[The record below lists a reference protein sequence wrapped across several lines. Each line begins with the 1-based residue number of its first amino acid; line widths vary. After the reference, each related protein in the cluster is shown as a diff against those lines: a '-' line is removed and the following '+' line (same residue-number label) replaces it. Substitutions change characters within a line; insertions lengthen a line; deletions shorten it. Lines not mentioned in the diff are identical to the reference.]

1 MDEKIY
7 ELQNLV
13 KELRDKFEAKQEGLY
28 TKAEFEEFAEKV
40 NKRIDEL
47 ETKLQ
52 RPRIDVPET
61 PDEKKEIFFKY
72 IRHGLSALEPT
83 EKKKLVETGTVG
95 SGGEIL
101 VPEALMDA
109 IFATLPKYTIMRRLA
124 TIRQIGTDR
133 ARIRTITEPLVSWN
147 KLEAN
152 TTPLAESSGFTPGD
166 KTIWIEDLYGLI
178 KIGEDELMDT
188 DVSLQSM
195 LVDGFSRAIGHTE
208 DLAFVAGTGHTNW
221 QPEGILTATGVGVT
235 TTTATAAFAMD
246 DMFKLIYDVAPEY
259 RANASLLVHPKTE
272 MVLRLAKSDTMGVYL
287 WQPAVA
293 EGTPPTFAGYPI
305 YNHESLT
312 AADGTLAAGQPLAI
326 FGDFRSG
333 YMIVDR
339 LAMTVQRLDELY
351 AEYGLV
357 GFKVHFRVGGGVV
370 MPDALRIL
378 KVKGS

>member
-52 RPRIDVPET
+52 RPRIDLPET

-133 ARIRTITEPLVSWN
+133 ARIRTITEPVVSWN
-147 KLEAN
+147 KLEAGSS
-152 TTPLAESSGFTPGD
+152 PLAESSGFTPAE

-208 DLAFVAGTGHTNW
+208 DLAFVAGTGHTNS
-221 QPEGILTATGVGVT
+221 QPEGILDAAAGVQAT
-235 TTTATAAFAMD
+235 TTTASAAFAMD
-246 DMFKLIYDVAPEY
+246 DMFRLIYDVAPEY

-272 MVLRLAKSDTMGVYL
+272 MVLRLAKSDSLGVYL

-312 AADGTLAAGQPLAI
+312 PADGSLTANQPLAI

-370 MPDALRIL
+370 MPAALRIL
-378 KVKGS
+378 KVR